1 MSVNLLNYL
10 GLNAEP
16 SNGNMDL
23 PRGTTDGAP
32 LHIWKSNDPLDN
44 AQSWGWMLISQIVAG
59 RLCIEE
65 AICFCEKLRLLRS
78 RRCSAFTF

>member
-32 LHIWKSNDPLDN
+32 LHIWKSEDPWDKG
-44 AQSWGWMLISQIVAG
+44 Q
-59 RLCIEE
+59 
-65 AICFCEKLRLLRS
+65 
-78 RRCSAFTF
+78 